1 MVSRKR
7 TKKVCLPNLEKN
19 RKRDEAKREIFES
32 RREAR
37 KAKR

>member
-1 MVSRKR
+1 MILRKKTR
-7 TKKVCLPNLEKN
+7 KVCLPNLEKN

-37 KAKR
+37 RNKR